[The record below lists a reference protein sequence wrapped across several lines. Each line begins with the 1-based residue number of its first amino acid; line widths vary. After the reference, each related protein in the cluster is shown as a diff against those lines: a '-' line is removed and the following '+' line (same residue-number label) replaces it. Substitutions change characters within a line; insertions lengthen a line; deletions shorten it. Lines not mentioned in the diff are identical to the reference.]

1 MTRNVEHLFMWFLP
15 FGLLPLKKLCSVL
28 LLISSL
34 GHWFFGSLVFWA
46 PCIFWLSIPCQMY
59 RWQRYS
65 PIL

>member
-34 GHWFFGSLVFWA
+34 SHWFLEEFSL
-46 PCIFWLSIPCQMY
+46 LSSLY
-59 RWQRYS
+59 
-65 PIL
+65 ILIINLLSDV